1 MVRLLRS
8 LQRWAGLAPPG
19 ASWPAVTR
27 WAEESGYSF
36 RRERDDRGFVVEG
49 PLAGRTWRL
58 EWGPSQRDYL
68 EGRELRLRCDLGL
81 PQDLQMMVMSAKL
94 MDSLEREAFGRFT
107 EGAQT
112 ETDLDVPEEMR
123 WLALFRKADLSRLR
137 HLRTWVGGV
146 ASMAGTVE
154 TWMDDPA
161 WVQLL
166 ERAVDPGSTGVARL
180 DPLVIMTLRGRVY
193 LRTLCEDPTPDILQQ
208 AQRLFASA
216 ALRAQAVAAGLA
228 EVPFHAAE
236 RTVPLQGPP
245 GAEPDG
251 PSTAWQTR
259 LGPSGD

>member
-1 MVRLLRS
+1 MVRLLKS
-8 LQRWAGLAPPG
+8 LQRWAGLAPAG
-19 ASWPAVTR
+19 ASWPDATH

-68 EGRELRLRCDLGL
+68 QGHELRLRCDLGL
-81 PQDLQMMVMSAKL
+81 PQDLQMMLMSLSL

-123 WLALFRKADLSRLR
+123 WLALFRKADMSRFRQLR
-137 HLRTWVGGV
+137 QWVGGV
-146 ASMAGTVE
+146 AAMTGTVE
-154 TWMDDPA
+154 A
-161 WVQLL
+161 WLEDAALAQQI

-180 DPLVIMTLRGRVY
+180 DPLVMMTLRGRIY
-193 LRTLCEDPTPDILQQ
+193 LRTLCEDPTPETLQQ
-208 AQRLFASA
+208 AQRLFVCA
-216 ALRAQAVAAGLA
+216 AARAQLVSRGLA
-228 EVPFHAAE
+228 DAAPQDLE
-236 RTVPLQGPP
+236 RTVRLDGPAGSDADP
-245 GAEPDG
+245 

-259 LGPSGD
+259 LGPSDD